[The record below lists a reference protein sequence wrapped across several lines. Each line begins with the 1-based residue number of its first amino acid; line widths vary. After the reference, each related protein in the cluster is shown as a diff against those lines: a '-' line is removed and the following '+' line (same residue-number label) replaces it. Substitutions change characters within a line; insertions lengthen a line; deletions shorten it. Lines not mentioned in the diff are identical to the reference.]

1 MGTMDFDN
9 GQNPLGKQ
17 IQDSV
22 QAAVSSINHMV
33 GDIQNAS
40 NGVRHE
46 TSQLGIEVNASV
58 RRAVEEIRNQV
69 FENYQLQQAVR
80 RQAQQSQQQIY
91 RQRQSQLHSTQQV
104 RTRTRT
110 RKAKKFPGEAAA
122 NAWTVICGALTGIWT
137 FGMLGCLLDLPWN
150 SSDVAGFIFI
160 FLFFVGS
167 LLGVTLSVRK
177 KRQFKRFRQYISRF
191 STQPQI
197 SVLEIQAALG
207 YSRKTVLKDFR
218 EMIRLG
224 VFPQGHI
231 SPDNSMVFLSNEA
244 FMKYQQQYMI
254 GAVTPKAQVMPSNA
268 SSEQANGMSSEVQI
282 ALEQGR
288 AYILQ
293 IRNANDALPG
303 EVISQKLDTLED
315 VCNRIFKVV
324 ERYPDKLGEIR
335 KFMDYYMPTTL
346 KLVKTYREFEEQ
358 KLDGEKIR
366 QTKQDIEDTLDMIN
380 IAFQNLLNELFQDA
394 AVEANADISVLNAL
408 FAQEGLKEKEFT
420 LQ

>member
-1 MGTMDFDN
+1 MATMDFNN
-9 GQNPLGKQ
+9 GQDDLGKQ
-17 IQDSV
+17 IQASV

-33 GDIQNAS
+33 GDIQKAS
-40 NGVRHE
+40 NEVSRE
-46 TSQLGIEVNASV
+46 SVQLGVEVNASV
-58 RRAVEEIRNQV
+58 RRAVDEIRRQV
-69 FENYQLQQAVR
+69 YENYKLQQAAQ
-80 RQAQQSQQQIY
+80 RQAQQTRQQAY
-91 RQRQSQLHSTQQV
+91 RARQNQMYNSPQV
-104 RTRTRT
+104 RRVT
-110 RKAKKFPGEAAA
+110 RKAKKFPGESSA
-122 NAWTVICGALTGIWT
+122 NGNFILCSILTGLWSLSIIAAMT
-137 FGMLGCLLDLPWN
+137 DGDSVGIMF
-150 SSDVAGFIFI
+150 
-160 FLFFVGS
+160 FLFLIGSVIGLFVS
-167 LLGVTLSVRK
+167 TRK
-177 KRQFKRFRQYISRF
+177 KRQYKRFRQYIARF
-191 STQPQI
+191 SSQPEI
-197 SVLEIQAALG
+197 SVLEVQAALG

-224 VFPQGHI
+224 IFPQGHI
-231 SPDNSMVFLSNEA
+231 SPDNSMIFLANEA
-244 FMKYQQQYMI
+244 FMQYQQKYMI
-254 GAVTPKAQVMPSNA
+254 QAVTPQAALPQTKEA
-268 SSEQANGMSSEVQI
+268 SVQNGTQAMSSEVQA

-303 EVISQKLDTLED
+303 EAVSEKLNTLED

-324 ERYPDKLGEIR
+324 EKYPEKLGEIR

-358 KLDGEKIR
+358 KLDSDKIR

-394 AVEANADISVLNAL
+394 AVEASADISVLNAL